1 LTPVELLAARL
12 VALTH
17 FTFVVFLIAGGPLSR
32 RFPRLRPAHV
42 ATIAIIVGINLT
54 DSHCPLTVAEMN
66 LLRASGRV
74 PYETGF
80 ISHYFVEPFHPA
92 GINGR
97 VNLILLGAWMI
108 PTAFA
113 YAVPSRRAEPTAPA
127 Q

>member
-1 LTPVELLAARL
+1 VVLLAARL

-17 FTFVVFLIAGGPLSR
+17 LAFVAFLIAGGPLSR
-32 RFPRLRPAHV
+32 RFPRLRPAHI

-54 DSHCPLTVAEMN
+54 NSHCPLTVAEMD

-74 PYETGF
+74 PYDTGF
-80 ISHYFVEPFHPA
+80 ISHYLVEPFHPA

-97 VNLILLGAWMI
+97 VNLILLAVWMV

-113 YAVPSRRAEPTAPA
+113 YALPSRRARHRAHA
-127 Q
+127 

>member
-1 LTPVELLAARL
+1 MAARL

-17 FTFVVFLIAGGPLSR
+17 FAIVSFLVAGGPLAR
-32 RFPRLRPAHV
+32 RFPRLRPPHL
-42 ATIAIIVGINLT
+42 ATIAIIAGINLT
-54 DSHCPLTVAEMN
+54 GSDCPLTVLEMK

-97 VNLILLGAWMI
+97 VNLVLLSVWMI
-108 PTAFA
+108 PTAIA
-113 YAVPSRRAEPTAPA
+113 YLLPSRQHKAAAGA

>member
-1 LTPVELLAARL
+1 MAARA

-17 FTFVVFLIAGGPLSR
+17 MAIVGFLIAGGLLAR
-32 RFPRLRPAHV
+32 RFPRLRPAHL
-42 ATIAIIVGINLT
+42 ATIAIIVGVNLT
-54 DSHCPLTVAEMN
+54 DSDCPLTMLEMK
-66 LLRASGRV
+66 LLRADGRV
-74 PYETGF
+74 PYDTGF

-97 VNLILLGAWMI
+97 VNLVLLCVWMI

-113 YAVPSRRAEPTAPA
+113 YAMPSRHHKTAASA

>member
-1 LTPVELLAARL
+1 VELVAARL
-12 VALTH
+12 VAMTH
-17 FTFVVFLIAGGPLSR
+17 LAFVGFLITGGPLSR
-32 RFPRLRPAHV
+32 RLPRLRPAHL
-42 ATIAIIVGINLT
+42 ATIAITVAINLT

-74 PYETGF
+74 PYDTGF

-97 VNLILLGAWMI
+97 VNLVLLSAWMI

-113 YAVPSRRAEPTAPA
+113 YAIPSRRGRRSAHA